1 MAIDTCKIKLNGD
14 EVEIPKSD
22 LKWFLENKKAVEVK
36 TPAPKETETKET
48 NKKSETTK

>member
-36 TPAPKETETKET
+36 TPAPKET